1 LQRSL
6 SESQTQDELIID
18 NAGGQVQLRLLQ
30 SASQYALTFVSLCEE
45 KEIYQDVITSKG
57 LYLNKSIKSGQL
69 KLQRQHVLL
78 SILY

>member
-69 KLQRQHVLL
+69 K
-78 SILY
+78 

>member
-45 KEIYQDVITSKG
+45 KEIYQDVITTKG
-57 LYLNKSIKSGQL
+57 LYLKKSIKSGQL
-69 KLQRQHVLL
+69 K
-78 SILY
+78 